1 MDIPAY
7 HTFVKVK
14 DSRTLVCP
22 SPKPEAEKAKA
33 EKVVLGSPLSS
44 HLCCGLGC
52 NVVTESD
59 KQEAGR
65 D

>member
-7 HTFVKVK
+7 HTSVKVK

-33 EKVVLGSPLSS
+33 VVLGPPLSS
-44 HLCCGLGC
+44 YLCCGLGC
-52 NVVTESD
+52 NVVTERD